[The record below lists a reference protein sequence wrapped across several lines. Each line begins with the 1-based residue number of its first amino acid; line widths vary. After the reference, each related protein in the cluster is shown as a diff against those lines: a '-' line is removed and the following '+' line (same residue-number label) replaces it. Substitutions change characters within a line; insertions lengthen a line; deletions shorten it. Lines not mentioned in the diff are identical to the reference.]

1 MRRDRTGTERNRSR
15 TRRQRTVSI
24 SLQSRGQTTQ
34 DFAIGIGVFILAI
47 AFVFSFLPTILTPFD
62 SSASGGQTAQA
73 DRIADHIVNDSE
85 DGNELEWDDT
95 AAEYNG
101 MDNSDFADEFGLRE
115 SDGIV
120 YDRVNVTL
128 EDLEGDYTND
138 LAVGDDYDG
147 ESAASSS
154 RIVSVDDTE
163 NGPECDTC
171 RLVVRVW

>member
-1 MRRDRTGTERNRSR
+1 MRRDRTGTERNGSR

-24 SLQSRGQTTQ
+24 SLQNRGQTTQ

-85 DGNELEWDDT
+85 DGNELDWEEDVPD
-95 AAEYNG
+95 EE
-101 MDNSDFADEFGLRE
+101 DFAGEFGLRE
-115 SDGIV
+115 SDDIV

-128 EDLEGDYTND
+128 EEFETDQETIADSGN
-138 LAVGDDYDG
+138 DYDDQ
-147 ESAASSS
+147 SAASSS
-154 RIVSVDDTE
+154 RTVSETDKD
-163 NGPECDTC
+163 CDPC

>member
-1 MRRDRTGTERNRSR
+1 MGRDRTGTERNCSR

-24 SLQSRGQTTQ
+24 SLQNRGQTTQ

-73 DRIADHIVNDSE
+73 DRIADHIVNDSG
-85 DGNELEWDDT
+85 DGNELEWVELADKYDDKNQS
-95 AAEYNG
+95 E
-101 MDNSDFADEFGLRE
+101 FADEFGLRE

-120 YDRVNVTL
+120 YDRVNVTI
-128 EDLEGDYTND
+128 EDLEGEYTSD
-138 LAVGDDYDG
+138 LTVGDDYDD

-154 RIVSVDDTE
+154 RIVSVDDSE
-163 NGPECDTC
+163 NDPECDTC